1 MKTIISLTYVPESLP
16 DCFLFAFLRVAYACS
31 QKVPQLGGAPVGGE
45 DLDTLNLSIER
56 SQEVARKPHWVAN
69 GNPDGT
75 GYSSILYREE
85 FAGPISFLRLL
96 LLLSER
102 GLLSKIPSWSSIPHY
117 NGDAMEPGMKKPSLS
132 QLKQIT
138 SPAVIQKF
146 VSMSLKRVKEL
157 REVHGRREVQG
168 GKLGDARWSY
178 ACGSELSAAIVAF
191 LESPEASAELKTRLL
206 DDVKKELILCLGNAA
221 EMSIRGKQHTEG
233 LKFASAAVALGETCP
248 GITESI
254 VAKNKN
260 RYATALNAITDCVS
274 IVGVDCR
281 FPLLQGCFLRSNNIL
296 SQTS

>member
-1 MKTIISLTYVPESLP
+1 MTYVPESLP
-16 DCFLFAFLRVAYACS
+16 DYFLFTFLRVAYTCS
-31 QKVPQLGGAPVGGE
+31 QKVPQLGDAPVDGE
-45 DLDTLNLSIER
+45 DLNTLNLSIER
-56 SQEVARKPHWVAN
+56 NQEVARKPHWVVN

-102 GLLSKIPSWSSIPHY
+102 GLLSKLPSWSAIPRY
-117 NGDAMEPGMKKPSLS
+117 NGDAVEPGTKKPSLS

-146 VSMSLKRVKEL
+146 ISMSFKRVKEL
-157 REVHGRREVQG
+157 REVHGRGEVER
-168 GKLGDARWSY
+168 GKHGDARWSY

-191 LESPEASAELKTRLL
+191 LESPEASAKLKTKFL

-233 LKFASAAVALGETCP
+233 LKFASAAVALSGTCP
-248 GITESI
+248 GITETI
-254 VAKNKN
+254 VTKNKN
-260 RYATALNAITDCVS
+260 RYTTALNAITDCVS
-274 IVGVDCR
+274 IVSG
-281 FPLLQGCFLRSNNIL
+281 S
-296 SQTS
+296 